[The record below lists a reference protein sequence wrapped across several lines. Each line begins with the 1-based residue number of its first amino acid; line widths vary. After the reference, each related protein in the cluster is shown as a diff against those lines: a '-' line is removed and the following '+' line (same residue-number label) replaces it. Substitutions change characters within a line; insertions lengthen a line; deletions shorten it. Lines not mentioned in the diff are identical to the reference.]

1 MQDFNWRKSRNN
13 KRLFRCKINISSAN
27 KATGK
32 DYATITKYRA
42 VIGEKQK
49 KIGYSN
55 SSNVSGQIDN
65 VDSNVFTVYAIDS
78 REIQLQNKLAQVHFI
93 IIQI

>member
-1 MQDFNWRKSRNN
+1 M
-13 KRLFRCKINISSAN
+13 LI

-49 KIGYSN
+49 EIGYSN

-78 REIQLQNKLAQVHFI
+78 RGNSTAK
-93 IIQI
+93 QISPSALYYSNIKITKASLLELM